1 MLGLPTLYMQT
12 LGEFRSVYDGTL
24 VTTFITARLQ
34 NLLAYL
40 LIYHASELSTK
51 YLAFLLLPDFPS
63 KRLPKTPKTIPAPKF
78 PTADEYLHV
87 ETETVHRQIDST
99 YSLDNTGFAPGRMG
113 LASVASTTLLTFSS

>member
-1 MLGLPTLYMQT
+1 VLGLPTLYMQT

-51 YLAFLLLPDFPS
+51 YLAFLLLPDSPIS
-63 KRLPKTPKTIPAPKF
+63 QANAYLKHLKQ
-78 PTADEYLHV
+78 YLHQNSQQQ
-87 ETETVHRQIDST
+87 TNIYTLKPRPSIGKLIQPIRWIIQALRQGEWGWHP
-99 YSLDNTGFAPGRMG
+99 LPAQRF
-113 LASVASTTLLTFSS
+113 